1 MGIYYLSHRIG
12 SQTSFLT
19 RRKLARGLLYLPDM
33 QPINFIALLEEMID
47 VKVQQQAQSQLKVS
61 PEIAMVLAQKRD
73 TDKRR
78 LDQIRAELV
87 RILTA

>member
-1 MGIYYLSHRIG
+1 
-12 SQTSFLT
+12 
-19 RRKLARGLLYLPDM
+19 
-33 QPINFIALLEEMID
+33 MID
-47 VKVQQQAQSQLKVS
+47 VKVQQQTESHMRPT
-61 PEIAMVLAQKRD
+61 PEIARVLAQKRD